1 MLVPATQ
8 SIRTPASSRA
18 ARTPT
23 WARPRAP
30 PPLNTRP
37 TRGRPAS
44 AGPQSPRV
52 GAAAA
57 ARRASARSPRPT
69 LAAEGV
75 EEPPDPPRIGPH
87 VPAAHAAHR
96 AHVHAAARALRT
108 DADDHVVLEAEP
120 ARGVRGLDPSLG
132 GHRGHDLPALFLRGV
147 ERAVERL
154 RRRHPEDRGLDVGVG
169 LLLLGRDLRPA
180 V

>member
-18 ARTPT
+18 ASTPT

-44 AGPQSPRV
+44 AGPQSPGA

-57 ARRASARSPRPT
+57 ARRASARAARPT

-75 EEPPDPPRIGPH
+75 EEPPDPPRVGPH

-132 GHRGHDLPALFLRGV
+132 GHRRHHLPALLLRGV
-147 ERAVERL
+147 ERAAERL
-154 RRRHPEDRGLDVGVG
+154 PPRHPHAPRLDVRGG
-169 LLLLGRDLRPA
+169 PL
-180 V
+180 